1 MKRIITII
9 TLIAGLAF
17 VGSASAS
24 IDVSHWRDCNP
35 QRWPVTLLTH
45 NLSCTDAMRV
55 ARGGFGSRWKTRVGG
70 FRCTRER
77 NAGNVVWL
85 YTCTRRS
92 GSQGVFIANGDW
104 PGEVVHNCSYTSG
117 PNTPP
122 AGNVLTNDQDCATV
136 RRVVRAADVYPIPR
150 SVSYPVIRG
159 RRWQV
164 TWYQAYNPRYDNPY
178 GAFTARS
185 GAAWIVWDEGA

>member
-1 MKRIITII
+1 
-9 TLIAGLAF
+9 
-17 VGSASAS
+17 
-24 IDVSHWRDCNP
+24 
-35 QRWPVTLLTH
+35 
-45 NLSCTDAMRV
+45 
-55 ARGGFGSRWKTRVGG
+55 
-70 FRCTRER
+70 
-77 NAGNVVWL
+77 
-85 YTCTRRS
+85 
-92 GSQGVFIANGDW
+92 
-104 PGEVVHNCSYTSG
+104 
-117 PNTPP
+117 
-122 AGNVLTNDQDCATV
+122 V